1 MDASVPGAS
10 TSADAFL
17 PQGGTSDDYYPSQVG
32 FLEYEDDDEDGR
44 GKERT
49 PFAERS
55 KFDRTIHQ
63 FNDDTTISSDR
74 IRQSF
79 DLLRNFSITDNNSSR
94 LHAESKAKPEIE
106 ESTGQST
113 STVIRFALNKYVSF
127 NRSEAFISF
136 LFSYLI
142 RNMSKLWNVI
152 FQTHYWSGKFIFR
165 HLDLFEMLVRKL
177 EHRRLSSR

>member
-17 PQGGTSDDYYPSQVG
+17 PPGGASDDYYPSQVG

-44 GKERT
+44 GQERT
-49 PFAERS
+49 PFAELS

-94 LHAESKAKPEIE
+94 FHGRIESE
-106 ESTGQST
+106 TGSRRVDW
-113 STVIRFALNKYVSF
+113 TVYVYS
-127 NRSEAFISF
+127 N
-136 LFSYLI
+136 
-142 RNMSKLWNVI
+142 
-152 FQTHYWSGKFIFR
+152 
-165 HLDLFEMLVRKL
+165 
-177 EHRRLSSR
+177 